1 MTDAQAVA
9 AALATVVAA
18 RIGRPGEIR
27 NLTRLT
33 GGATKITWS
42 FDARVGDGTEA
53 LILQQSSPRAA
64 PPGDPMAALPRVS
77 GADEATLL
85 GASAKAGVP
94 LAPVRATLTPAD
106 GLGVGLITDRIEGE
120 TLGARIVRDERFAA
134 IRPQLAGQ
142 CGRILAALH
151 RIDVAAAPFLAEH
164 APAAQVRLY
173 REVYESFDHPRPA
186 MEIALRWVAAH
197 VPVAAPTAV
206 VHGDFR
212 NGNFVVGGDGIRAVL
227 DWEIAHLGDPMEDLG
242 WLCLKTWRFG
252 GAAPVGGF
260 GTRDALFAAYEGA
273 GGGRVDAGR
282 VRFWEAFGGVKWS
295 IMCMMKGESARR
307 GGRHDLEQLAI
318 GRRAEEPLWDFL
330 DLVHGTRD

>member
-1 MTDAQAVA
+1 MSDAQAVA
-9 AALATVVAA
+9 AMLAKVVAA
-18 RIGRPGEIR
+18 RIGPPGEVR
-27 NLTRLT
+27 DLTRLT

-64 PPGDPMAALPRVS
+64 PAGDPMASLPRVC
-77 GADEATLL
+77 GADEAALL
-85 GASAKAGVP
+85 AAAAKAGIP
-94 LAPVRATLTPAD
+94 IATVRATLTPPD

-120 TLGARIVRDERFAA
+120 TLGARIVRDERFTAS
-134 IRPQLAGQ
+134 RPRLADQ

-151 RIDVAAAPFLAEH
+151 RIDVAAAPFLAGH
-164 APAAQVRLY
+164 GPAAQLRLY
-173 REVYESFDHPRPA
+173 REVYESFDHPRPV
-186 MEIALRWVAAH
+186 MEIALSWVAEH
-197 VPVAAPTAV
+197 VPPAAPAAI

-212 NGNFVVGGDGIRAVL
+212 NGNFVIGADGIRAVL

-242 WLCLKTWRFG
+242 WLCVKTWRFG
-252 GAAPVGGF
+252 GGAPVGGF
-260 GTRDALFAAYEGA
+260 GTRDALFAAYESA
-273 GGGRVDAGR
+273 GGGTVDLAR
-282 VRFWEAFGGVKWS
+282 VRFWEAFGCVKWS

-330 DLVHGTRD
+330 DLVHGTLG